1 LLHKS
6 LTDIV
11 IVHIYTTFMSY
22 EEEDTFMS
30 YEEEDTFMSYEEE
43 DTFMSY
49 EEEDTFMSY
58 DTRDL
63 PSVSCPMQRP
73 SQPPGRQIQVGAVP
87 EQ

>member
-1 LLHKS
+1 MLHKS

-11 IVHIYTTFMSY
+11 IVHIYT
-22 EEEDTFMS
+22 TFMS